1 MNSILSFIVTVI
13 IAFVISLAILV
24 VSMWGFK
31 YKVDI
36 EKTSIYE
43 CGFSPFLSP
52 RLPFDVKFYLV
63 SLLFIV
69 FDIEIIILCP
79 FAINHNFLTGNERIL
94 FVFFIF
100 FIFLGIVYE
109 IKTRV
114 LDF

>member
-1 MNSILSFIVTVI
+1 MNAILSFLVTVI
-13 IAFVISLAILV
+13 IAFILSFVILFVSL
-24 VSMWGFK
+24 WGFQ

-36 EKTSIYE
+36 EKTAVYE
-43 CGFSPFLSP
+43 CGFSPFLAP
-52 RLPFDVKFYLV
+52 RVPFDVKFYLV

-69 FDIEIIILCP
+69 FDIEMLILCP
-79 FAINHNFLTGNERIL
+79 FAINHNFLMGSERFL